1 MASSKQCT
9 EDLTHRKMQAL
20 SLGQRKSSDRLRDF
34 RQGHQTAPRQ
44 DALLLA
50 WSQATARVLVS
61 GLRRQVHPEL
71 TLPPPPEYSALVQR
85 KPTLLTSL
93 VPYIANVSHEAT
105 FT

>member
-71 TLPPPPEYSALVQR
+71 TLPPPPNTVPWCKENPHYS
-85 KPTLLTSL
+85 LL
-93 VPYIANVSHEAT
+93 
-105 FT
+105 